1 MRDLIGI
8 VGAVGAIVAFYTIAI
23 AAVTA
28 VVGLAQGAS
37 VESPVRFRP
46 GSIVSWPS
54 QGRPGDYAA
63 RSEALR
69 RFDGRA
75 LTSVRRSMREI
86 LFSVTLS
93 ITRATKGRAST
104 SSKKAA

>member
-37 VESPVRFRP
+37 INAGAAFLLLVLALPFVALVIDRVTEKRISRLERLTEVRAL
-46 GSIVSWPS
+46 PS
-54 QGRPGDYAA
+54 NR
-63 RSEALR
+63 RSAS
-69 RFDGRA
+69 GRA
-75 LTSVRRSMREI
+75 
-86 LFSVTLS
+86 
-93 ITRATKGRAST
+93 A
-104 SSKKAA
+104 